1 MKGNRMN
8 RTLALLGIAAAI
20 GCAAPAHADPAG
32 QPSAEEVAAVSNADF
47 LDSLRAAGITFSN
60 PGQAVAAGRAVCG
73 LVGAGEPGLE
83 VITDIKTNNPGFTT
97 DGAAQFAAIAAHAY
111 CPQQLLKK

>member
-1 MKGNRMN
+1 MN
-8 RTLALLGIAAAI
+8 RTLAILGIATAI
-20 GCAAPAHADPAG
+20 GCAAPAHADPGVAG
-32 QPSAEEVAAVSNADF
+32 QPSAEEVAAVSNTGF

-111 CPQQLLKK
+111 CPQQLVAKQ